1 MLIEKERHD
10 GIRSGAITVLFR
22 RWRQRQASAGNV
34 YRTALGRVAVDAV
47 DVVAPEQITD
57 AEAAAA
63 GYPSA
68 AAVVDDLRGRSG
80 DPVYRLRIRFI
91 DEPDPRDELADS
103 GELAA
108 EELEA
113 IAARLARLDRVSKT
127 GPWTEATLAI
137 ISRRP
142 TVRAGDLAG
151 ELGRDAAQFK
161 LDVRKLK
168 NLGLTISLGTGY
180 RISPR
185 GAAYL
190 ASLVARER

>member
-10 GIRSGAITVLFR
+10 GIRRGAITVLFR
-22 RWRQRQASAGNV
+22 RWRQRQATAGNV
-34 YRTALGRVAVDAV
+34 YRTALGQVAVDAV
-47 DVVAPEQITD
+47 DVVTPEQITD
-57 AEAAAA
+57 ADAAAA

-68 AAVVDDLRGRSG
+68 AAVVGDLRGRTG
-80 DPVYRLRIRFI
+80 DPVYRLRIRFV
-91 DEPDPRDELADS
+91 DEPDPRDELAAS
-103 GELAA
+103 GELTAA
-108 EELEA
+108 DLEDVE
-113 IAARLARLDRVSKT
+113 ARLARLDRASKT
-127 GPWTEATLAI
+127 GPWTAATLEI

-142 TVRAGDLAG
+142 AERAADLAE

-168 NLGLTISLGTGY
+168 NLGLTVSLGTGY

-190 ASLVARER
+190 ADRRR

>member
-22 RWRQRQASAGNV
+22 RWRQRQATAGNV
-34 YRTALGRVAVDAV
+34 YRTALGRVAVDAI
-47 DVVAPEQITD
+47 DVVEAGRITD
-57 AEAAAA
+57 ADAEAA

-68 AAVVDDLRGRSG
+68 AAVVEDLRGHPG
-80 DPVYRLRIRFI
+80 DPVYRLRVRFV
-91 DEPDPRDELADS
+91 DEPDPRDEAAAS
-103 GELAA
+103 GDLSA
-108 EELEA
+108 EERET
-113 IAARLARLDRVSKT
+113 IAARLARLDRGSRT
-127 GPWTEATLAI
+127 GPWTEATLEI

-142 TVRAGDLAG
+142 EVRAGDLAD

-168 NLGLTISLGTGY
+168 NLGLTVSLGTGY
-180 RISPR
+180 RISAR

-190 ASLVARER
+190 AGRARDR

>member
-22 RWRQRQASAGNV
+22 RWRQRQATAGNV

-47 DVVAPEQITD
+47 DVVEAGRITD
-57 AEAAAA
+57 ADAAAA

-68 AAVVDDLRGRSG
+68 AAVVEDLRGHPG
-80 DPVYRLRIRFI
+80 DPVYRLRVRFV
-91 DEPDPRDELADS
+91 DEPDPRDEAAAS
-103 GELAA
+103 GDLSA
-108 EELEA
+108 EERET
-113 IAARLARLDRVSKT
+113 IAARLARLDRASRT
-127 GPWTEATLAI
+127 GPWTEATLEI

-142 TVRAGDLAG
+142 EVRAGDLAD

-168 NLGLTISLGTGY
+168 NLGLTVSLGTGY
-180 RISPR
+180 RISAR

-190 ASLVARER
+190 AGRARER